1 MLFICYLWRLFCL
14 QQEIMHSMLWAS
26 VCHRDKKAKKNEK
39 KIHKNTHAE
48 QTNWNEKLR
57 ARLNWSNKKKQNFFP
72 HLWKK
77 NNIFIYSSSWKVRL
91 LIVIVSQVFFRF
103 FFKFAVRDFPR

>member
-39 KIHKNTHAE
+39 KNSQEHTRRAN
-48 QTNWNEKLR
+48 KL
-57 ARLNWSNKKKQNFFP
+57 K
-72 HLWKK
+72 WKITRETK
-77 NNIFIYSSSWKVRL
+77 
-91 LIVIVSQVFFRF
+91 LIQ
-103 FFKFAVRDFPR
+103 